1 MIQLYIGEALVDIYD
16 DISIPLT
23 KEIADVMTPESRN
36 SEYTKTVTI
45 PATKANNALFSYI
58 FDVSAVVDNN
68 TNTNFFPDFN
78 PNLKASCKVYCDGL
92 IQLDGYVQLLQINI
106 NQGKMEYEIAI
117 FGQLGNLF
125 STIGSD
131 KLSDLNFD
139 EYDHNYTL
147 TNITNSW
154 ETSILINSA
163 SASFQFGR
171 GYVYPLFDYGLND
184 NWRQF
189 RANVLRPALYVKTI
203 IDKIFS
209 TYGYTY
215 ESGSFFDLALFKRLI
230 IPYTGTEFGLSETEL
245 ADNHFTISEGILD
258 SDYISNTIG
267 ADIVFPYEVNDV
279 FNQYNTSTGVMT
291 FASNG
296 NYKFSG
302 SARTKW
308 TSLTI
313 PSTVYSDQIAITYS
327 MYIGTDLAYEFT
339 ENFLYG
345 IDTIGVTFESDYIY
359 IGSGQTVKWKLKVKN
374 WRTGTI
380 YTSTYA
386 TEFKMNCGVYIS
398 PELYDTNVAMSTILP
413 KDILIKDFLVGIIR
427 MFNLYIDKTDIDK
440 ELRILTR
447 EAFLND
453 EVLDWSKKLDISQ
466 PIEIHPMG
474 MLDANPYYY
483 TYKPDTDTFNKT
495 YTDEYTL
502 NYGDYRHY
510 LNNEFIKAE
519 KKTEVIFSPTV
530 LFRDSSYQSDMVL
543 STTRNY
549 DNKGNLVSKG
559 GNIRILYYNPIPTST
574 GFVIGDNTSAVTYF
588 PTYNYPYAG
597 HLDDPFNATLDI
609 NWGVT
614 KKLYYSALDGSS
626 INLTNQTLF
635 KIYYDT
641 FIKEITD
648 KNSKIVKAW
657 FRLRANDILNADFRR
672 LYYFMGQY
680 FRLNKIID
688 HEVGKEMV
696 TQCEFIKIGTNTDL
710 ILTGYTLEFCI
721 TYNITE
727 RKVQSALLDLE
738 SALTTAGLIDYNNPS
753 TNRILNMYP
762 MCGGTD
768 ASKNLGN
775 FINVDAPLTAYG
787 GLSYSSKG
795 IQGNSINGYLDTG
808 IYGDSL
814 TSANSHFGYCNS
826 SMDAGLNGDE
836 GIGLD
841 SHTPYCAHLPAYNYT
856 TYDDLFDSSF
866 RISYTDYPTVGS
878 THYLTNFT
886 DPYNK
891 TSYKNAVSKGTG
903 ISPQPPHDYIVY
915 LGARR
920 FFSQNTM
927 DFAHFGYS
935 LTPTQVTDL
944 YNAIINFNTALD
956 R

>member
-1 MIQLYIGEALVDIYD
+1 MIQLYIGDTLVDIYD

-154 ETSILINSA
+154 ETSIIINSA

-245 ADNHFTISEGILD
+245 ADNHFSFSDGILEA
-258 SDYISNTIG
+258 DYVTSTIG
-267 ADIVFPYEVNDV
+267 GDIVLPYETNDV
-279 FNQYNTSTGVMT
+279 YNQYNTTTGAIII
-291 FASNG
+291 ASNG
-296 NYKFSG
+296 EYQFTG
-302 SARTKW
+302 GVQ
-308 TSLTI
+308 TI
-313 PSTVYSDQIAITYS
+313 QDGLGIPTPSTDDYIEITYTLFKDGGLVYELIETIIFGTYSDPQVYAS
-327 MYIGTDLAYEFT
+327 P
-339 ENFLYG
+339 
-345 IDTIGVTFESDYIY
+345 YIY
-359 IGSGQTVKWKLKVKN
+359 AGAGSSLIWKITKINNITQNLV
-374 WRTGTI
+374 
-380 YTSTYA
+380 YTSTY
-386 TEFKMNCGVYIS
+386 ESKFKMNCGVYLNPDMYGI
-398 PELYDTNVAMSTILP
+398 NVAMSTILP

-510 LNNEFIKAE
+510 LNNDFIKAE

-530 LFRDSSYQSDMVL
+530 LFRDSSYQSDMVF

-574 GFVIGDNTSAVTYF
+574 GFVIGDNTTAISYF

-614 KKLYYSALDGSS
+614 KKLYYTSLDGSS

-696 TQCEFIKIGTNTDL
+696 TQCEFIKI
-710 ILTGYTLEFCI
+710 
-721 TYNITE
+721 
-727 RKVQSALLDLE
+727 
-738 SALTTAGLIDYNNPS
+738 TTQ
-753 TNRILNMYP
+753 
-762 MCGGTD
+762 
-768 ASKNLGN
+768 
-775 FINVDAPLTAYG
+775 
-787 GLSYSSKG
+787 
-795 IQGNSINGYLDTG
+795 QG
-808 IYGDSL
+808 
-814 TSANSHFGYCNS
+814 
-826 SMDAGLNGDE
+826 
-836 GIGLD
+836 
-841 SHTPYCAHLPAYNYT
+841 
-856 TYDDLFDSSF
+856 
-866 RISYTDYPTVGS
+866 
-878 THYLTNFT
+878 
-886 DPYNK
+886 
-891 TSYKNAVSKGTG
+891 
-903 ISPQPPHDYIVY
+903 
-915 LGARR
+915 
-920 FFSQNTM
+920 
-927 DFAHFGYS
+927 
-935 LTPTQVTDL
+935 
-944 YNAIINFNTALD
+944 
-956 R
+956 

>member
-68 TNTNFFPDFN
+68 TSTNFFPDFN

-139 EYDHNYTL
+139 EYDHDYTL

-171 GYVYPLFDYGLND
+171 GYVYPFFDYGLND

-189 RANVLRPALYVKTI
+189 RANVLRPAIYVKTI

-245 ADNHFTISEGILD
+245 ADNHFSFSDGILET
-258 SDYISNTIG
+258 DYVISTIG
-267 ADIVFPYEVNDV
+267 GDIVLPYETNDV
-279 FNQYNTSTGVMT
+279 YNQYNTTTGVIAI
-291 FASNG
+291 ASNG
-296 NYKFSG
+296 EYQFTG
-302 SARTKW
+302 GVQ
-308 TSLTI
+308 TI
-313 PSTVYSDQIAITYS
+313 QDGLGIPTPSTDDYIEITYTLFKDGGLVYELIESIIFGTYSDPQVYAS
-327 MYIGTDLAYEFT
+327 P
-339 ENFLYG
+339 
-345 IDTIGVTFESDYIY
+345 YIY
-359 IGSGQTVKWKLKVKN
+359 AGAGSSLRWKITKINNITQNLV
-374 WRTGTI
+374 
-380 YTSTYA
+380 YTSTYVSK
-386 TEFKMNCGVYIS
+386 FKMSCGVYIN
-398 PELYDTNVAMSTILP
+398 PDMYGVNVAMSTILP

-440 ELRILTR
+440 ELQILTR

-510 LNNEFIKAE
+510 LNNDFIKAE

-574 GFVIGDNTSAVTYF
+574 GFVIVDNTTAISYF

-609 NWGVT
+609 NWGIT

-626 INLTNQTLF
+626 INITNQTLF

-641 FIKEITD
+641 FIKEITG

-696 TQCEFIKIGTNTDL
+696 TQCEFIKI
-710 ILTGYTLEFCI
+710 
-721 TYNITE
+721 
-727 RKVQSALLDLE
+727 
-738 SALTTAGLIDYNNPS
+738 TTQ
-753 TNRILNMYP
+753 
-762 MCGGTD
+762 
-768 ASKNLGN
+768 
-775 FINVDAPLTAYG
+775 
-787 GLSYSSKG
+787 
-795 IQGNSINGYLDTG
+795 QG
-808 IYGDSL
+808 
-814 TSANSHFGYCNS
+814 
-826 SMDAGLNGDE
+826 
-836 GIGLD
+836 
-841 SHTPYCAHLPAYNYT
+841 
-856 TYDDLFDSSF
+856 
-866 RISYTDYPTVGS
+866 
-878 THYLTNFT
+878 
-886 DPYNK
+886 
-891 TSYKNAVSKGTG
+891 
-903 ISPQPPHDYIVY
+903 
-915 LGARR
+915 
-920 FFSQNTM
+920 
-927 DFAHFGYS
+927 
-935 LTPTQVTDL
+935 
-944 YNAIINFNTALD
+944 
-956 R
+956 